1 MNFLQ
6 DKETSEVIGSDT
18 YNTLQEKLVA
28 LQASKMAGASRP
40 TMEEPTVDFAAAT
53 TAVLGVPTPMPREMW
68 SSEMSFEDVTNEMK
82 QEELKQSALDRQ
94 RKGDEEE
101 EAMLMQVLY
110 CLVSV
115 IYVFF

>member
-1 MNFLQ
+1 MVISFFQ

-28 LQASKMAGASRP
+28 LQASKMSGASP
-40 TMEEPTVDFAAAT
+40 SIMEEPTVDFAAAT

-68 SSEMSFEDVTNEMK
+68 SSETSFEEVTNEMN

-101 EAMLMQVLY
+101 EAMLMQVR
-110 CLVSV
+110 C
-115 IYVFF
+115 